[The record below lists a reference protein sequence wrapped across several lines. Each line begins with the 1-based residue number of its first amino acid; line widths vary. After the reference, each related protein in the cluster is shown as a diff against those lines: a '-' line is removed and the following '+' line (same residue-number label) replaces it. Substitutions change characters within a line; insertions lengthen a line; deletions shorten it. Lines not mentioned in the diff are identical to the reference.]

1 MPTDPIDD
9 IVILPSVIG
18 FHVVPPSVDFHA
30 PPPVAPNQYS
40 FGRASLPSAAIDRP
54 PRAGPTLRQRIPLY
68 RLGSTVDACRADT
81 GNIQVSTTPTIN
93 KRVNLIAG
101 HSTLTRTLATESRR
115 TRRLVFSVPVETEGY
130 RK

>member
-18 FHVVPPSVDFHA
+18 FHVVPPSVDFQA

-54 PRAGPTLRQRIPLY
+54 PRAGPTLRHRIPLY
-68 RLGSTVDACRADT
+68 KLGSTVDACCAETGSIHARAT
-81 GNIQVSTTPTIN
+81 AIIN
-93 KRVNLIAG
+93 KRVNLIRQHFTLSTDVNHGGRGG
-101 HSTLTRTLATESRR
+101 HGDN
-115 TRRLVFSVPVETEGY
+115 F
-130 RK
+130 